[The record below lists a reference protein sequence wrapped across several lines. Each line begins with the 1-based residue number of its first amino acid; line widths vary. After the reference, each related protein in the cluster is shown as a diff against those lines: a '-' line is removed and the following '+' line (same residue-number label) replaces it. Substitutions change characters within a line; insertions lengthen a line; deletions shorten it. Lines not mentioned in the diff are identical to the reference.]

1 MDITVDS
8 HELAEAL
15 AVVGRAVAVR
25 DTLPALTG
33 ILLQV
38 SDDTLVLTA
47 SDLNLSLRVAIPVTV
62 IEDGEALLPG
72 KSLGELSRR
81 LPRGM
86 VHLRV
91 YEGGAELSFTGGQF
105 RLPLLERD
113 RFPDPVFPVQED
125 FRLLGADLRRLI
137 ERVSFAS
144 AKGEVHR
151 PILSGVEI
159 QLDPGG
165 LTAVASDSVRLAW
178 AVSGTPGSEGP
189 RVVIPASALDELGR
203 LLTEDEV
210 GITIE
215 ERYAYWRQG
224 RWMAGLRFLEGSYP
238 DFNRLLPEAYPYR
251 FVLAASELAGSLE
264 RLHLVAESRHPQ
276 ARLSF
281 RGATLSLHTSSEA
294 GLGQEEIGVVPEE
307 GEDIEVVFNSRY
319 LLEIL
324 RNMGATELRLALA
337 GPEAPAKL
345 EVPGQEGQHFVILL
359 PIRYR

>member
-1 MDITVDS
+1 MDITIDS

-15 AVVGRAVAVR
+15 AVVGRAVAAR

-38 SDDTLVLTA
+38 NDDTLVLTA
-47 SDLNLSLRVAIPVTV
+47 SDLNLSLRITVPVAVAEP
-62 IEDGEALLPG
+62 GEALLPG

-81 LPRGM
+81 IPPGLVR
-86 VHLRV
+86 LRV
-91 YEGGAELSFTGGQF
+91 QVDGAELSFTGGQF

-113 RFPDPVFPVQED
+113 RFPDPVFPEQED
-125 FRLLGADLRRLI
+125 FRLPGAELRRLI

-151 PILSGVEI
+151 PILSGIEI
-159 QLDPGG
+159 RLDPGG
-165 LTAVASDSVRLAW
+165 LAAVASDSVRLAW
-178 AVSGTPGSEGP
+178 AVFGQPGAEAP
-189 RVVIPASALDELGR
+189 RVVIPAAALDELGR

-210 GITIE
+210 GITVE

-224 RWMAGLRFLEGSYP
+224 RWVAGLRFLEGSYP
-238 DFNRLLPEAYPYR
+238 DFNRLLPEAYPHR
-251 FVLAASELAGSLE
+251 FVLAVADLAGSLE

-276 ARLSF
+276 ARLSLK
-281 RGATLSLHTSSEA
+281 GALLTLHTSSEA

-307 GEDIEVVFNSRY
+307 GEEIEVVFNSRY

-324 RNMGATELRLALA
+324 RNMEATELRFSLA
-337 GPEAPAKL
+337 GTEAPAKL
-345 EVPGQEGQHFVILL
+345 EAPGQEGEYFVILL